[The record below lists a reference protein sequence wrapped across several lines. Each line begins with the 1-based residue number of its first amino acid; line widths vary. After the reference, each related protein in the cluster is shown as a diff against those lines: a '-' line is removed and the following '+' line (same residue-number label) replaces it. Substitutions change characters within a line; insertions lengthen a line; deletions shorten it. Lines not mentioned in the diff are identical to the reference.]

1 MKSHNKT
8 SLSPTACQ
16 GRRQVW
22 VESQKTVWSE
32 AKCTVDEIGGQLAF
46 IWGRSSEDSCICD
59 VNEEQRPQ
67 QFNCH
72 RQKGFDGHGHE
83 PWPFASSGQLLVCIY
98 EMGLRSRK
106 IKEPG
111 QAPGSWEGSCQHAS
125 RGLIGSWCPGDK
137 MGAHCHFRGTLGVQI
152 GICRQRKLEPV
163 CCGSRV
169 WELGEAIGQS
179 LLSPPSVSVCLSI
192 SLTLSLGLCF
202 IVSFSLSVDCLCLS
216 ISPSWPLSQLL
227 SPPLCISTSLHFF
240 F

>member
-1 MKSHNKT
+1 MKSHNKI

-32 AKCTVDEIGGQLAF
+32 AKCTVDEIGGQMAF

-59 VNEEQRPQ
+59 VNEEQRPR

-98 EMGLRSRK
+98 EMGPRSRK

-111 QAPGSWEGSCQHAS
+111 QAPGSWKGSCQHAS
-125 RGLIGSWCPGDK
+125 RGLIGSWCPGNK
-137 MGAHCHFRGTLGVQI
+137 MGTHCHFWGTLGVQI
-152 GICRQRKLEPV
+152 GISRQRKLEPICLWLPGV
-163 CCGSRV
+163 GTRDSHWPV
-169 WELGEAIGQS
+169 SPVSS
-179 LLSPPSVSVCLSI
+179 LCLRLSLHLSDSLSASI
-192 SLTLSLGLCF
+192 SS
-202 IVSFSLSVDCLCLS
+202 SLSV
-216 ISPSWPLSQLL
+216 
-227 SPPLCISTSLHFF
+227 SL
-240 F
+240 